1 MCTGGNQT
9 PGSVAEALAMIDACL
24 DYLNGPAGEQVD
36 TAALGGV
43 LQALAGTGAK
53 HSAAWMR
60 FLARFD
66 ANNGHDADGYA
77 TSAAWLAGKCRIA

>member
-1 MCTGGNQT
+1 MYTGGDGM
-9 PGSVAEALAMIDACL
+9 PGSVAEALRTMNACL

-60 FLARFD
+60 FL
-66 ANNGHDADGYA
+66 
-77 TSAAWLAGKCRIA
+77 S